1 MLLDNVD
8 VSRFGS
14 RITVYNAFD
23 TNVIVNT
30 TSSLSE
36 FYTAWSR
43 KSYEQHASGLNLPA
57 VLQKLREIGTN
68 MLAEPASTGKSFV
81 SLVMPQMA
89 NVNEADNNFA
99 IQVQVFI
106 LREIQPDLALLF
118 WAGGS
123 LSRFQQYVANE
134 RKDLFPLVSSQS
146 SDWQQI
152 QSHVSPVVQRIRSR
166 TCHRPN
172 VCPHAQHD
180 HVICKFFIYF
190 VHSIGGSSAKD
201 R

>member
-1 MLLDNVD
+1 MLLDNID

-57 VLQKLREIGTN
+57 VLKKLREMGTN

-99 IQVQVFI
+99 IQEVFI
-106 LREIQPDLALLF
+106 LRETQPDLTLLF

-134 RKDLFPLVSSQS
+134 RKDLFSLVSSQS
-146 SDWQQI
+146 SDWQQT
-152 QSHVSPVVQRIRSR
+152 QTHVSPVVQRIRSR

-172 VCPHAQHD
+172 CPFANCSFIFGLS
-180 HVICKFFIYF
+180 IC
-190 VHSIGGSSAKD
+190 SAAKD